1 MRNKFTSW
9 YSEQVRQQLDNEL
22 NLEDINIKI

>member
-1 MRNKFTSW
+1 MKNKFTPW

>member
-9 YSEQVRQQLDNEL
+9 YSEQVRHQLDNEL

>member
-1 MRNKFTSW
+1 MKNKFTSW

>member
-9 YSEQVRQQLDNEL
+9 YSEQVKQQLDNEL